1 MTLPPW
7 RLPRHHDRTRRSRG
21 QSVAEF
27 AVVLPIML
35 LILAGA
41 IDLGRAFYAY
51 VAVENAAKEGALYGS
66 RHPLCGSAS
75 PTCPDPLNVRW
86 IVENEA
92 ANLKDRSGASQ
103 LTTKAACRTS
113 AGTLVQPIN
122 DCVNGDIYVVQV
134 SHSFKLVTPILGD
147 VVGSSLTLGASS
159 EATVVEDA
167 FDPTGLEILVWV
179 DKAGADN
186 ATDITNACVGADSTT
201 SPGYFYAPCQDR
213 SNRYNYLQFQ
223 EGDSVRYKVRV
234 RNTGNVDLS
243 SLSFSFLV
251 NGTAIPKPCAGLQ
264 GSLPRNSPP
273 IYCAFDRSVVATD
286 PVGGIAD
293 YLVEVTAQGR
303 IGGLPTG
310 PTTGSATVKVIPP
323 PLLTVSLRAAPYRLG
338 GEGNGMRGSALYSGG
353 DLSIARTTDASAA
366 PELQNPTGWLKV
378 SVLNQGGPARNFELV
393 ITQDGS
399 AISIPADCQ
408 VPTTLSAG
416 GSPGDRITC
425 ILPRTFS
432 DTRAHSFRA
441 TATARNAQY
450 LGGDPTVAITTET
463 CTNPMLVVPNLVDT
477 LSPAADGSRKDV
489 GGARSLWQSSGFAG
503 PLSTVPS
510 NAQSGA
516 SVLTQSVTAY
526 TCQDTSQAVQA
537 TAR

>member
-41 IDLGRAFYAY
+41 VDLGRVFYAY
-51 VAVENAAKEGALYGS
+51 VAVENAAKEGALYGA

-75 PTCPDPLNVRW
+75 PTCPDPRNVRW

-113 AGTLVQPIN
+113 AGSLVQPIN
-122 DCVNGDIYVVQV
+122 DCVNGDVYVVEV
-134 SHSFKLVTPILGD
+134 THSFRLVTPILGD

-167 FDPTGLEILVWV
+167 FDPAGLEVLVWV

-186 ATDITNACVGADSTT
+186 ANDITTACVGADPPT

-223 EGDSVRYKVRV
+223 EGDSVKYKVRV
-234 RNTGNVDLS
+234 RNTGNVDIS

-251 NGTAIPKPCAGLQ
+251 NGSQISKPCSGLQ
-264 GSLPRNSPP
+264 GSLPRKSAPL
-273 IYCAFDRSVVATD
+273 YCAFERPVVAKD
-286 PVGGIAD
+286 PVGGVAD
-293 YLVEVTAQGR
+293 YLLEVIASGQVA
-303 IGGLPTG
+303 GLPTG
-310 PTTGSATVKVIPP
+310 TTTGSATIKVIPP
-323 PLLTVSLRAAPYRLG
+323 PLLTVNLRAAPYRLG
-338 GEGNGMRGSALYSGG
+338 GDGNGMGGSALYSAG
-353 DLSIARTTDASAA
+353 DLTLARTTDGAA
-366 PELQNPTGWLKV
+366 ALELQNPTGWLKV
-378 SVLNQGGPARNFELV
+378 GVLNQGGPARNFQLV

-399 AISIPADCQ
+399 AISIPADCK
-408 VPTTLSAG
+408 VPTSLAAG
-416 GSPGDRITC
+416 GSPGDRFTC
-425 ILPRTFS
+425 ILPHTFS
-432 DTRAHSFRA
+432 DTRTFSFRA

-477 LSPAADGSRKDV
+477 LAPAADGSQKNVDQ
-489 GGARSLWQSSGFAG
+489 ARSLWQGSGFAG
-503 PLSTVPS
+503 PFSTVPG
-510 NAQSGA
+510 NAQGRA
-516 SVLTQSVTAY
+516 SVLSQTVTAY
-526 TCQDTSQAVQA
+526 TCADTNQGIQAA
-537 TAR
+537 TR